1 MYFLLI
7 RIFTTRTNVMYL
19 YKASAIRKVEK
30 KKKKILFAGNEIIL
44 LRKDLRR
51 FRVLISLVICF
62 PRYSHQS
69 LSTTS

>member
-1 MYFLLI
+1 MLCICTKRVLLEK
-7 RIFTTRTNVMYL
+7 L
-19 YKASAIRKVEK
+19 K
-30 KKKKILFAGNEIIL
+30 KKRKKILFAGNEIIL